1 MMEGIQKITARI
13 LEEAEEKR
21 SVIEKE
27 AAKVCR
33 EIRAQNE
40 VEAGEY
46 YRELM
51 NEGLQEIEQKVSRIG
66 RNAKLEGRKTL
77 LSEKQRLVEEAFELS
92 KKKLRELPKEEYI
105 GFFSALAA
113 EASVTGEEEIIL
125 SAEEKEALGAELI
138 EAANSKL
145 EAAGKKAALKL
156 SEKDEKTG
164 GGFIM
169 RRGEISTNCTV
180 ESLVELKKQE
190 LIGEV
195 AELLL
200 NK

>member
-1 MMEGIQKITARI
+1 MEGIQNITARI

-21 SVIEKE
+21 SAIEKE

-40 VEAGEY
+40 LQAGEY

-51 NEGLQEIEQKVSRIG
+51 NEGLHDIEQKVSRIG
-66 RNAKLEGRKTL
+66 RNAKLEGRKSL
-77 LSEKQRLVEEAFELS
+77 LGEKQRFVEEAFELS
-92 KKKLRELPKEEYI
+92 KRKLRELPKEGYVS
-105 GFFSALAA
+105 FFSALAA
-113 EASVTGEEEIIL
+113 EAAVTGEEEIVL
-125 SAEEKEALGAELI
+125 SAEEKEALGAELV
-138 EAANSKL
+138 EAANLKL
-145 EAAGKKAALKL
+145 QAMGKKAALRL

-169 RRGEISTNCTV
+169 RRGEISTNCTI
-180 ESLVELKKQE
+180 ESLVELRKQE
-190 LIGEV
+190 LVGEV
-195 AELLL
+195 AELLF